1 MSKISTSLYTSLGE
15 HLQKE
20 MGQAYFAIGT
30 DAKLTT
36 FNSQDNNGEFSVRK
50 VENTNAVIDALGQM
64 DHKGYYMDLAEL
76 AKDPKWDQLVSEKV
90 RVTSINVG
98 LSDWQTRM
106 KSAYSIQ
113 IVLPRA
119 YDGWIVFNQVHPT
132 TWMEKVTN

>member
-98 LSDWQTRM
+98 LSDWQTGM

-119 YDGWIVFNQVHPT
+119 YDGWIVFN
-132 TWMEKVTN
+132 